1 MAAGDSALSICSDAL
16 QMLGAKPISSFT
28 EGTDEANVAD
38 SLYSDI
44 KKQALLLYPW
54 SFVYK
59 KIALSRLITT
69 PTTEYQ
75 YEYQLPGDRIGP
87 PRSVVT
93 SNSPGA
99 GTIRNYRIFG
109 DKLLTD
115 ETSLYIDYPYDV
127 QEFEMPVY
135 FVQLLK
141 YLMAWHLAMPI
152 TDQTEKAQYWQ
163 GVAVGSP
170 EQNGRGGYVRVAM
183 NIDGA
188 GQPNFVIN
196 DFPLIDVRY

>member
-1 MAAGDSALSICSDAL
+1 
-16 QMLGAKPISSFT
+16 
-28 EGTDEANVAD
+28 
-38 SLYSDI
+38 
-44 KKQALLLYPW
+44 
-54 SFVYK
+54 
-59 KIALSRLITT
+59 
-69 PTTEYQ
+69 
-75 YEYQLPGDRIGP
+75 
-87 PRSVVT
+87 VT

-115 ETSLYIDYPYDV
+115 ETSIYIDYPYDV